1 MTVKE
6 FLKRGRLLNREILE
20 LTEARTRAFNAA
32 CGGAVDTSAER
43 VQTTPANGSEG
54 KFLTYAAYGTEIEE
68 RIRELNGYRQRM
80 LESISKVESTTYRSL
95 LIAYYIN
102 CKTWEQVAE
111 DMNYSLRTIHRL
123 HGKALWAIDCKVGTK
138 CH

>member
-20 LTEARTRAFNAA
+20 LTEAQTRAFNAA

-54 KFLTYAAYGTEIEE
+54 KFLAYAAYGTEIEE

-80 LESISKVESTTYRSL
+80 LEIINRVENTTYRSL

>member
-80 LESISKVESTTYRSL
+80 LEIINRVENTTYRSL

-111 DMNYSLRTIHRL
+111 DIGYDSRYVYKL
-123 HGKALWAIDCKVGTK
+123 HGRALKECTFPQRG
-138 CH
+138 H

>member
-6 FLKRGRLLNREILE
+6 FLKGGRLLNREILE

-32 CGGAVDTSAER
+32 CGCAVDTSAER
-43 VQTTPANGSEG
+43 VQTTSANGSEG
-54 KFLTYAAYGTEIEE
+54 KFLAYAAYGTEIEE

-80 LESISKVESTTYRSL
+80 LEIINRVENTTYRSL

-102 CKTWEQVAE
+102 CKTWEQVA
-111 DMNYSLRTIHRL
+111 DDLHYSIRTVHRL
-123 HGKALWAIDCKVGTK
+123 HKNALQQIYSTGW
-138 CH
+138 H